1 VFLEEPNVRTN
12 YSNYNRNYCIGNRGM
27 DYQRNATKQQ
37 SKLKMNIG
45 QLIIIG
51 IGFISGAITL
61 YLLFTTKDI
70 EHEK

>member
-1 VFLEEPNVRTN
+1 
-12 YSNYNRNYCIGNRGM
+12 M
-27 DYQRNATKQQ
+27 DYKRNATKQQ

-61 YLLFTTKDI
+61 YLLLTTKHI

>member
-1 VFLEEPNVRTN
+1 MDNK
-12 YSNYNRNYCIGNRGM
+12 RNT
-27 DYQRNATKQQ
+27 TKQQ

-51 IGFISGAITL
+51 IGFICGAITL
-61 YLLFTTKDI
+61 YLLLTTKHI